1 MTMTRYRLSRRAAL
15 GLIGATGGSVLV
27 ELPGRRASAQ
37 VPDKVSY
44 QTSWRAQA
52 EHGGFYQAVAAG
64 IYKKYGIEC
73 DLRMGGPQVSLSQL
87 LMGGRVDMV
96 MSSALESLNY
106 AREDLP
112 FFCIGAIFQ
121 KDPQVLIA
129 HAGVGNDSFEKLK
142 GKTILVGAGGRVS
155 YWPFLK
161 AKYGYSDDQMKPY
174 TFNLAPFLA
183 DKNLVQQ
190 GFVSSEPY
198 AMRQAGADPV
208 VMLIADAGFENY
220 NTTITT
226 SKKLATEKKD
236 VVQRFVTA
244 SLEGWSQYLKGGPAI
259 EAANALIKK
268 DNPDMTDDKIAYA
281 IKVMNESGIALSGDA
296 LTLGIGAMTDA
307 RWARFY
313 NAMADVGVLPKGVD
327 PKKAYS
333 LEFVNKGVGKA

>member
-1 MTMTRYRLSRRAAL
+1 MSMTRYRLSRRAAL
-15 GLIGATGGSVLV
+15 GMAGTAAGSVLMK
-27 ELPGRRASAQ
+27 LPSQTANAQ
-37 VPDKVSY
+37 TLDKVSY

-64 IYKKYGIEC
+64 IYKKYGIDC
-73 DLRMGGPQVSLSQL
+73 DLRMGGPQISLSQL
-87 LMGGRVDMV
+87 LMGGGVDMV
-96 MSSALESLNY
+96 MSSGLESLNY
-106 AREDLP
+106 AKEDLP
-112 FFCIGAIFQ
+112 FFCIAAIFQ
-121 KDPQVLIA
+121 KDPQVLIS
-129 HAGVGNDSFEKLK
+129 HAGTGADGIDKLK
-142 GKTILVGAGGRVS
+142 GRTILIGAGGRVS

-161 AKYGYSDDQMKPY
+161 AKYGYTDEQMKPY

-190 GFVSSEPY
+190 GFISSEPY
-198 AMRQAGADPV
+198 AMRQAGANPFP
-208 VMLIADAGFENY
+208 MLIADAGFDNY

-226 SKKLATEKKD
+226 SRKFATEKKD

-244 SLEGWSQYLKGGPAI
+244 SLEGWAQYLKGGPAI

-268 DNPDMTDDKIAYA
+268 DNPDMTDDKIVYA
-281 IKVMNESGIALSGDA
+281 IKVMNENGIALSGDA

-307 RWARFY
+307 RWAHFY
-313 NAMADVGVLPKGVD
+313 NSMADVGVLPKGVD

>member
-1 MTMTRYRLSRRAAL
+1 MTMTRYRLSRRATL
-15 GLIGATGGSVLV
+15 GLAGAAAGSVLI
-27 ELPGRRASAQ
+27 ELPGRTASAQ
-37 VPDKVSY
+37 VLDKVSY

-64 IYKKYGIEC
+64 LYKKYGIEC
-73 DLRMGGPQVSLSQL
+73 DLRMGGPQISLSQL

-106 AREDLP
+106 AKEDLP

-190 GFVSSEPY
+190 GFISSEPY

-208 VMLIADAGFENY
+208 PILIADAGFDNY

-244 SLEGWSQYLKGGPAI
+244 SLEGWSQYLKGGPAS

-281 IKVMNESGIALSGDA
+281 IKVMNENGIALSGDA

-313 NAMADVGVLPKGVD
+313 NSMADVGVLPKGVD